1 MGWGIATSPKSPL
14 SVPEWTCCFFQTP
27 LALPTSLQM
36 CTHVLVQLCMKAWA
50 SIEEHSSVFGTKVW
64 RAGACLSSAQRH
76 GMPSRALWAV
86 EPKPQN
92 KPGKPF
98 PVWRQWDQAGHL
110 LSKHRQSQ
118 ARGLRLEGCEGAG
131 ATRWRCDY
139 RDPQS
144 CVYFGW
150 VICLSAGYFNLILL
164 VFVIPDYLCFPELLA
179 CMSLRKLAGAGL
191 RGIGWA
197 DIEGKGWGNG
207 QGPWCNACLVKL

>member
-1 MGWGIATSPKSPL
+1 MLLFPDSFGFAYFFSADVYSCLGSALYEGLSKHWGAFLCLWDQGLEGWSLFEQCSEAWDALQGTLSCGIYGFS
-14 SVPEWTCCFFQTP
+14 
-27 LALPTSLQM
+27 
-36 CTHVLVQLCMKAWA
+36 
-50 SIEEHSSVFGTKVW
+50 
-64 RAGACLSSAQRH
+64 
-76 GMPSRALWAV
+76 

-98 PVWRQWDQAGHL
+98 PVWGQWDQAGHL

-118 ARGLRLEGCEGAG
+118 ARGLRLEGCDGAG

-207 QGPWCNACLVKL
+207 QGPWCNGAMLAW

>member
-1 MGWGIATSPKSPL
+1 MLI
-14 SVPEWTCCFFQTP
+14 FQTP
-27 LALPTSLQM
+27 LALPTSSLHM
-36 CTHVLVQLCMKAWA
+36 CLHILVQLCVKVWG
-50 SIEEHSSVFGTKVW
+50 SIEEHSCVYGTPGLEGW
-64 RAGACLSSAQRH
+64 SLFEQCSEAWDALQGTLSCGVYGFS
-76 GMPSRALWAV
+76 

-98 PVWRQWDQAGHL
+98 PARGQWDQTGHL

-118 ARGLRLEGCEGAG
+118 ARGAEAGGCEGAG

-139 RDPQS
+139 RDPHRAQS

-150 VICLSAGYFNLILL
+150 VICLSAGYFNLIFL

-197 DIEGKGWGNG
+197 VIEGKGWGDG